1 MLFCLIMRRSCNV
14 PYVLSQMWNSVG
26 IVRGYNDD
34 QDNAIDVEFHD
45 TAIHH
50 AMHLT
55 NTLGHTMA
63 DLSQE
68 AVLLACEGTD
78 ELARYKILVL
88 VAWGTDLQYDFSDLE
103 WSEVCVRAQNLSI
116 NTRFKLLQYNWV
128 MRTYITPEKFN
139 KFNPNIPDVCF
150 KCQKYKGKFFHCV
163 WECDVIRT
171 FWQKVMTLIS
181 SIILKPIPVTPEI
194 CVLGLVPLGISV
206 SRHQIK

>member
-1 MLFCLIMRRSCNV
+1 M
-14 PYVLSQMWNSVG
+14 G

-88 VAWGTDLQYDFSDLE
+88 IIDFSFFNLDTFSEFKVLLYSTGLLHSNQITVDL
-103 WSEVCVRAQNLSI
+103 AL
-116 NTRFKLLQYNWV
+116 
-128 MRTYITPEKFN
+128 
-139 KFNPNIPDVCF
+139 
-150 KCQKYKGKFFHCV
+150 
-163 WECDVIRT
+163 
-171 FWQKVMTLIS
+171 
-181 SIILKPIPVTPEI
+181 
-194 CVLGLVPLGISV
+194 
-206 SRHQIK
+206 